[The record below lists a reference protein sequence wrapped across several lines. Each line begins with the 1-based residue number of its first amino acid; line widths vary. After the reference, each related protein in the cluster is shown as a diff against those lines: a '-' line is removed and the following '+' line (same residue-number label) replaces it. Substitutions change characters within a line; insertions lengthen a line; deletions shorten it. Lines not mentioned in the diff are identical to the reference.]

1 VYHHH
6 HHYRCLCLN
15 ASGLQVHSVKFSGD
29 GRLLVSGSSDR
40 TIKVWDACS
49 GREVRTLKSAST
61 VNALDLSAEA
71 AGATSG
77 GGGSGGCVVSGHQ
90 DGSVK
95 VWDLGTGA
103 VVGGRDHAHAGQV
116 TSCCFSPRGGM
127 RVLTAGRDHALGL
140 WDARALAATSSGSSS
155 GSSSAGFGGALAAN
169 SSASGDLPPPLAM
182 LTHSGLRLGYNWS
195 RAVFSP
201 DGAYVGCGS
210 LNGTVLVWDL
220 AIDRR
225 ASSRRAS
232 PPVTSSSLSPPA
244 GSGNASGLNSN
255 NGGGGWGLRA
265 ALGGAVEKTLGRT
278 SLGNTLG
285 HTIGG
290 GLGNHLR
297 GGEDGGHAAA
307 LPEAWSNETGEPPTL
322 GVTRCHAQLRA
333 HEAAVTNS
341 AWAPGVG
348 GWQQMAT
355 VDKAGQLCLWD

>member
-1 VYHHH
+1 M
-6 HHYRCLCLN
+6 
-15 ASGLQVHSVKFSGD
+15 KFSGD

-49 GREVRTLKSAST
+49 GREVRTLKSSST

-71 AGATSG
+71 AGATTG

-90 DGSVK
+90 DGSLK

-103 VVGGRDHAHAGQV
+103 LVGGRDHAHAGQV

-140 WDARALAATSSGSSS
+140 WDARALAATRSGGTGSN
-155 GSSSAGFGGALAAN
+155 SSSALE
-169 SSASGDLPPPLAM
+169 DLPPPLAI

-225 ASSRRAS
+225 AASSRRVLTSA
-232 PPVTSSSLSPPA
+232 SSSSPPA
-244 GSGNASGLNSN
+244 SSGNSSNSN
-255 NGGGGWGLRA
+255 SSSGNGGGWGLRA

-285 HTIGG
+285 QTIGG

-307 LPEAWSNETGEPPTL
+307 VPEAWSNETGGLPSS
-322 GVTRCHAQLRA
+322 GVARCHAQLRS
-333 HEAAVTNS
+333 HEAAVTNT